1 MSWRSLFK
9 LQVNVDASIDLSRSV
24 LVIKWDPDKWPKNLR
39 SFTTQA
45 HSKRGVLAIAKTQH
59 HLFCRWWI
67 FAQIGTSQG
76 MKWTYLVVSINWG
89 IQIGWFIME
98 KPIKMDDLGA
108 PLCQETRI
116 CFCILSFGCCMLV
129 SQNQMRSTVDSFQ
142 ILMDQPY
149 RLVICKTTSSSIWLR
164 FTFNSARPVGEIF
177 EEISPAPIASA
188 SLGQV
193 RNSDVMVVPPEKE
206 FATCVTM
213 QSSSSMTKSR
223 KVA

>member
-76 MKWTYLVVSINWG
+76 MK
-89 IQIGWFIME
+89 
-98 KPIKMDDLGA
+98 
-108 PLCQETRI
+108 
-116 CFCILSFGCCMLV
+116 
-129 SQNQMRSTVDSFQ
+129 
-142 ILMDQPY
+142 
-149 RLVICKTTSSSIWLR
+149 
-164 FTFNSARPVGEIF
+164 
-177 EEISPAPIASA
+177 
-188 SLGQV
+188 
-193 RNSDVMVVPPEKE
+193 
-206 FATCVTM
+206 
-213 QSSSSMTKSR
+213 
-223 KVA
+223 